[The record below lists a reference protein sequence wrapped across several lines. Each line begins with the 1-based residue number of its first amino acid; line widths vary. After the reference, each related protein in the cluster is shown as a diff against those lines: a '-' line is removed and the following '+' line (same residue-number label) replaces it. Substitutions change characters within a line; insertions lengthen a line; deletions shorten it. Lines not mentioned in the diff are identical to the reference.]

1 MKVGSWR
8 GMDVRKEGVDV
19 TREDVGITKEVVG
32 IALRGH
38 GYYVERAW
46 M

>member
-1 MKVGSWR
+1 
-8 GMDVRKEGVDV
+8 MDVRKEGVDV